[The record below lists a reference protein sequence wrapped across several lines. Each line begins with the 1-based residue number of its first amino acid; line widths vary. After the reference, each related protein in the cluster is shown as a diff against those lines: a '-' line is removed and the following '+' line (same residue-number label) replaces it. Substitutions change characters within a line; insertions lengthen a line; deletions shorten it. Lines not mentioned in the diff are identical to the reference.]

1 MGIFGIAK
9 KGFGML
15 GRKAKVSPTITGVKP
30 KSKIKGSKSV
40 GDMKT
45 RAGISKMK
53 AAGFS
58 LNQTIKKTG
67 ENIDKLN
74 KSMEKNIKILRSK

>member
-40 GDMKT
+40 GEVKT
-45 RAGISKMK
+45 KAGVSKMK
-53 AAGFS
+53 AAVFS
-58 LNQTIKKTG
+58 LGQTMRKAG
-67 ENIDKLN
+67 ENVDKLN

>member
-40 GDMKT
+40 GEMKT
-45 RAGISKMK
+45 KAGVSRMK

-58 LNQTIKKTG
+58 
-67 ENIDKLN
+67 
-74 KSMEKNIKILRSK
+74 

>member
-40 GDMKT
+40 SEVKDE
-45 RAGISKMK
+45 SWC
-53 AAGFS
+53 F
-58 LNQTIKKTG
+58 
-67 ENIDKLN
+67 
-74 KSMEKNIKILRSK
+74 KNEGSWV

>member
-40 GDMKT
+40 GEVKT
-45 RAGISKMK
+45 KAGISKMK

-58 LNQTIKKTG
+58 LGQTMKKTG
-67 ENIDKLN
+67 ENVDKLN

>member
-40 GDMKT
+40 GSMKR
-45 RAGISKMK
+45 RAGISKMD

-58 LNQTIKKTG
+58 LTQTIKETG
-67 ENIDKLN
+67 KGLDKLN
-74 KSMEKNIKILRSK
+74 KTMEKNIKILRSK

>member
-1 MGIFGIAK
+1 MKIFGIAK

-40 GDMKT
+40 GEMKT
-45 RAGISKMK
+45 KAGVSKMK

-58 LNQTIKKTG
+58 LGQTMKKAG
-67 ENIDKLN
+67 ESVDKLN
-74 KSMEKNIKILRSK
+74 KSIEKNIKILRSK

>member
-30 KSKIKGSKSV
+30 K
-40 GDMKT
+40 
-45 RAGISKMK
+45 
-53 AAGFS
+53 
-58 LNQTIKKTG
+58 
-67 ENIDKLN
+67 
-74 KSMEKNIKILRSK
+74 

>member
-40 GDMKT
+40 GSMKR
-45 RAGISKMK
+45 RAGISKMD

-58 LNQTIKKTG
+58 LTQTMKKAGSDRDWET
-67 ENIDKLN
+67 
-74 KSMEKNIKILRSK
+74 

>member
-15 GRKAKVSPTITGVKP
+15 GRKEVSPTIKKEP

-40 GDMKT
+40 GEMKT
-45 RAGISKMK
+45 KAGVSRMK

-58 LNQTIKKTG
+58 LNQTIKKK
-67 ENIDKLN
+67 EL
-74 KSMEKNIKILRSK
+74 